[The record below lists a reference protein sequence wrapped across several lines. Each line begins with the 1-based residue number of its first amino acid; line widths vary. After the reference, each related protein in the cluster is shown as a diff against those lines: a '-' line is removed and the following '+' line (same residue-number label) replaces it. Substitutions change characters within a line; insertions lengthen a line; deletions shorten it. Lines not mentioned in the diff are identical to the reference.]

1 MKRKLRG
8 SMTVEAS
15 VIVPLILGMVMCLFF
30 ILFYYHDKNVVSAV
44 AHETV
49 VYACKADEISIE
61 ETENYFQ
68 KRIQEKLLLF
78 PRVHT
83 EIAVEQDVIHLK
95 GIARK
100 RGMTLKVEAQMKRTE
115 PEKYIRNI
123 RRIGALN

>member
-1 MKRKLRG
+1 MKSKLRG

-15 VIVPLILGMVMCLFF
+15 VIIPLILGMVMCLFF
-30 ILFYYHDKNVVSAV
+30 VLFYYHDKNVISAV

-49 VYACKADEISIE
+49 VYACKTDEISIE

-68 KRIQEKLLLF
+68 ERIGEKLLLF
-78 PRVHT
+78 PGVYT
-83 EIAVEQDVIHLK
+83 DISIEQDVLRFE
-95 GIARK
+95 GVARK
-100 RGMTLKVEAQMKRTE
+100 RGMTLKVKMQMKRTE